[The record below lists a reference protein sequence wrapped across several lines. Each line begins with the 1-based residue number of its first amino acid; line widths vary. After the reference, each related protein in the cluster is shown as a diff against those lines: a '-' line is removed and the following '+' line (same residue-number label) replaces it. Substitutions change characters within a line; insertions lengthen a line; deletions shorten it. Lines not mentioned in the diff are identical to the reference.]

1 MKAMEWPNR
10 GQAFSASA
18 GMIVRVGALAGA
30 WVFAFYPVLEGL
42 VVDWWTHPEYSH
54 AFLVPAISAY
64 LLWRRRGRIPSA
76 ASPSALG
83 LVGLVFGLATLALG
97 ALAGEEF
104 LQRIA
109 VPVTLL
115 GMVHFVAGGRAARA
129 CLFPIGYLL
138 LMIPIPFPI
147 YKAVALQLR
156 LIDATWV
163 ASWSSALGVPVFQ
176 DGYLL
181 HLPRI
186 TLEVADSCSGTL
198 SILAL
203 LTLGTFYI
211 SEMEMSWKRKVLV
224 WLTMIPISVSANV
237 VRILIVVVLVHY
249 SGNWV
254 LDTTFHKLTGTVNFV
269 LGFALV
275 MLIGYGIR
283 RFPLRPAAAKSTG

>member
-1 MKAMEWPNR
+1 
-10 GQAFSASA
+10 
-18 GMIVRVGALAGA
+18 MILRAGALAGA
-30 WVFAFYPVLEGL
+30 WAFAFYPVLEGL
-42 VVDWWTHPEYSH
+42 VTDWWTHPEYSH
-54 AFLVPAISAY
+54 AFLVPVISAY
-64 LLWRRRGRIPSA
+64 LLWRRRGRIPSSV
-76 ASPSALG
+76 SPSVSGLG
-83 LVGLVFGLATLALG
+83 LFAFGLAMLALG

-104 LQRIA
+104 VQRVA

-115 GMVHFVAGGRAARA
+115 GMVHFLAGGRAART

-147 YKAVALQLR
+147 YKAVALRLR

-211 SEMEMSWKRKVLV
+211 SEMEMGWKRKVLV

-237 VRILIVVVLVHY
+237 IRILVVVVLVHY

-269 LGFALV
+269 LGFAIV
-275 MLIGYGIR
+275 MLIGYGVR
-283 RFPLRPAAAKSTG
+283 RLPFRAAAAKPTG